1 MLQTSN
7 TVLTGLLWCVEHVWL
22 LMQRFSRS
30 VISELGTRCRS
41 QWYLMQALFCELC
54 ASDHQ
59 QLSKLILEAP
69 SDTVR
74 EDLER
79 ELETL
84 VERMEAKADQIS
96 KVRKHRLQ
104 VSFLCL

>member
-1 MLQTSN
+1 METDASL
-7 TVLTGLLWCVEHVWL
+7 VL
-22 LMQRFSRS
+22 S
-30 VISELGTRCRS
+30 
-41 QWYLMQALFCELC
+41 ELC

-69 SDTVR
+69 SAAVR
-74 EDLER
+74 EELER
-79 ELETL
+79 ELDAL

-104 VSFLCL
+104 VSFFCL